1 MSGDQPQPDPG
12 TKALLGSLESVVMD
26 LNDMENMIENF
37 EESAAESFFS
47 KMNEYIT
54 NLKKVEEKAPGCPL
68 QVPREALERIDDDVD
83 QNPELFAQEL
93 LARCKDESGQLSAR
107 VLGIKKV
114 RQTVM
119 EGWRHEGSGPV
130 NSATPSADGA
140 AVGPNGAAALAHGG
154 AGAVQKATA
163 GGAEG
168 GGVGVLPK
176 GVGGKGAPGYSSSS
190 SRG

>member
-1 MSGDQPQPDPG
+1 
-12 TKALLGSLESVVMD
+12 
-26 LNDMENMIENF
+26 MENMIENF

-119 EGWRHEGSGPV
+119 EGWRTQGSGPV
-130 NSATPSADGA
+130 NGATPSAGGA
-140 AVGPNGAAALAHGG
+140 AVGPNGTAALAHGRTG
-154 AGAVQKATA
+154 SAQKATTAEGA
-163 GGAEG
+163 GG